1 MLHNTHSVTTPE
13 GFTFP
18 LQIAGVGSRLIAAV
32 IDIALVYVIEIAVL
46 AVFASALFA
55 SGSVGG
61 GSITVFVLLS
71 SVSVAILFGYWAF
84 FDIKREGQT
93 PGRKLCSLQV
103 VSLDARP
110 PTLQATTI
118 RTLMR
123 FLDMFPP
130 IGLWAML
137 VSPLNQRL
145 GDTVAGTI
153 VIRLPRPQRPIV
165 TSGAMKLVK
174 YVDSARVTDAGYRLA
189 KEYISRRT
197 TLNSTARAT
206 VRTELTELLR
216 PALIQPRQIQGD
228 DLIVAAIVAS
238 ERSRGIRSDQRRT
251 RRTSPAA
258 AVSDDIPG

>member
-1 MLHNTHSVTTPE
+1 MLHNTHTVRTPE

-18 LQIAGVGSRLIAAV
+18 LQIAGVGSRLIATM
-32 IDIALVYVIEIAVL
+32 IDIALVYVIEIAAL
-46 AVFASALFA
+46 AVLASALFA
-55 SGSVGG
+55 SSSIGG
-61 GSITVFVLLS
+61 GGMTVLVLLS
-71 SVSVAILFGYWAF
+71 SVSVAILFGYWAY

-165 TSGAMKLVK
+165 TSGAMRMVK
-174 YVDSARVTDAGYRLA
+174 YVNSTLVTDASYRLA
-189 KEYISRRT
+189 KEYVNRRT
-197 TLNSTARAT
+197 TLSSTARAT
-206 VRTELTELLR
+206 VRTELTDLLR
-216 PALIQPRQIQGD
+216 PALVQPRNVKED

-238 ERSRGIRSDQRRT
+238 ERSRGIRTDQRRT
-251 RRTSPAA
+251 RQTSPAPV
-258 AVSDDIPG
+258 VSDDFPG

>member
-1 MLHNTHSVTTPE
+1 MLHTTHSVTTPE

-18 LQIAGVGSRLIAAV
+18 LQVAGVGSRLIAAL
-32 IDIALVYVIEIAVL
+32 IDLALVYLIEIAVFAVL
-46 AVFASALFA
+46 ASVIL
-55 SGSVGG
+55 VGG
-61 GSITVFVLLS
+61 GGTTVLIVFS
-71 SVSVAILFGYWAF
+71 SVGIAILFGYWAY

-103 VSLDARP
+103 ISLEARP

-130 IGLWAML
+130 IGLWTILM
-137 VSPLNQRL
+137 SPLNQRL

-165 TSGAMKLVK
+165 TSGAMRLVK
-174 YVDSARVTDAGYRLA
+174 YVNSAMVNDAGYRLA
-189 KEYISRRT
+189 KEYINRRT
-197 TLNSTARAT
+197 TLSAAARKT
-206 VRTELTELLR
+206 VQTELTDLLR
-216 PALIQPRQIQGD
+216 PALTEHRQVKAD

-238 ERSRGIRSDQRRT
+238 ERARGIRNGHRRASQRV
-251 RRTSPAA
+251 SPRSA
-258 AVSDDIPG
+258 SNDMPG